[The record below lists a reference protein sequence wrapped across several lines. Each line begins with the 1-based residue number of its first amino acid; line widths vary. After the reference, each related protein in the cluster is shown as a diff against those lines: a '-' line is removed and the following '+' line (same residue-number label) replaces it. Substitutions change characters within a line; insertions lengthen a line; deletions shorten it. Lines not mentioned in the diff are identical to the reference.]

1 MNSLWLVITA
11 LAAFAVA
18 YRFYGAFLAAKV
30 AVLNDNRPTPA
41 HRLRDDVDYQPTRRL
56 VLFGVHFAAIAG
68 PGPLVGPVL
77 AAQWGYFPGF
87 LWIVIGACLAGGV
100 HDFVV
105 LLASVRQDGLS
116 LPKIASK
123 LLGPLAGLT
132 TTVATLF
139 IVVATLAGVAMVVVN
154 ALSESAWGMFTII
167 VTIPAALLTGLWMNK
182 IRPGRV
188 GEASVIGVTLVML
201 GVLFGKYFQDHQE
214 VGQYLTFTKPQ
225 LSVLLPIYA
234 AIASVLPVWLLLCPR
249 DYLSSYMKIGVIIV
263 LAVGI
268 FVAHP
273 TLMMPPTTPFIHG
286 GGPVVPGS
294 IWPFVCIVIMC
305 GALSGFHAL
314 VGSGTTPK
322 MINRESD
329 IRPIGYG
336 AMLLEGFVSI
346 TALVAACALEPGDY
360 FKINIPQ
367 KTPAEYNR
375 VVEHA
380 KTDLGWDIAVDPEKF
395 RQLEEETNEKLAGR
409 VGGAVTLAVGMAKVF
424 SAVPGMKQLTAYWYH
439 FVIMFEALF
448 ILTLLETGTRVARFV
463 FEETLTHSS
472 ATAGALGKRDWGLT
486 TLTAIASAFFLVRFA
501 SLYPEFHG
509 GLEGLLGLGAGSL
522 TPRAVWLDWPLA
534 LVVAAM
540 LYLFNFAP
548 KRVRMSAVVCAL
560 WGYLLYTGNIAS
572 LWRMLGIANQ
582 LLAVIGLAVGTTY
595 LLQHAAKRTYAWCTG
610 IPFAFVVVTVFTAGV
625 QSILNWWSELEKL
638 TAPEDAA
645 QAFNVQLMCGLASI
659 MLVLSALIVA
669 SAMCRWVSLV
679 RATRQ
684 PAAELAAESGGAGSA
699 P

>member
-1 MNSLWLVITA
+1 VNSLWLVITA

-30 AVLNDNRPTPA
+30 AVLNDQRTTPA
-41 HRLRDDVDYQPTRRL
+41 HRLRDDIDYQPTRRL

-87 LWIVIGACLAGGV
+87 IWIVIGACLAGGV

-116 LPKIASK
+116 LPKIASR

-132 TTVATLF
+132 TTLATLF

-154 ALSESAWGMFTII
+154 ALSESAWGMFTIL
-167 VTIPAALLTGLWMNK
+167 VTIPAALITGLWMNK

-188 GEASVIGVTLVML
+188 GEASVLGVTLVML

-214 VGQYLTFTKPQ
+214 IGQYLTFTKPQ
-225 LSVLLPIYA
+225 LCVMLPAYA
-234 AIASVLPVWLLLCPR
+234 AVASVLPVWLLLCPR

-273 TLMMPPTTPFIHG
+273 VLLMPATTPFIHG
-286 GGPVVPGS
+286 NGPVVPGT

-360 FKINIPQ
+360 FMINIPQ
-367 KTPAEYNR
+367 KTPADYTR
-375 VVEHA
+375 VVER
-380 KTDLGWDIAVDPEKF
+380 TQTELGWDIAVDPEKF

-424 SAVPGMKQLTAYWYH
+424 AAVPGMKQLTAYWYH

-472 ATAGALGKRDWGLT
+472 AAEGGSGKRDWGLNA
-486 TLTAIASAFFLVRFA
+486 LTWIATALFVYRFA

-509 GLEGLLGLGAGSL
+509 GLENLLGLTAGSL
-522 TPRAVWLDWPLA
+522 TPQSLWLDWPFA
-534 LVVAAM
+534 LVVATL

-548 KRVRMSAVVCAL
+548 KRVRMSVVVCAL

-582 LLAVIGLAVGTTY
+582 LLAVIGLAVGTTF
-595 LLQHAAKRTYAWCTG
+595 LLQHASKRAYALCTG
-610 IPFAFVVVTVFTAGV
+610 LPFVFVVITVFTAGV
-625 QSILNWWSELEKL
+625 QSIGNWWSELATL
-638 TAPEDAA
+638 TGPENAA
-645 QAFNVQLMCGLASI
+645 QAFNIQLMCGLASI

-669 SAMCRWVSLV
+669 SAVYRWMTLL
-679 RATRQ
+679 RTGRQ
-684 PAAELAAESGGAGSA
+684 PV